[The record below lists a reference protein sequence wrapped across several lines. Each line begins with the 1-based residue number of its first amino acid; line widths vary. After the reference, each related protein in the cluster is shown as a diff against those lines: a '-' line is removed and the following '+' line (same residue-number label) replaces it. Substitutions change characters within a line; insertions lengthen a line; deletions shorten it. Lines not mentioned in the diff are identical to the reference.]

1 MNLEKLA
8 LEMLLRKEKFINLY
22 NSKKES
28 DKIRAELYIKQYVLY
43 NYDFLVELSM
53 MYKELDIWKEIIK
66 VIKNFNEKNHTEKSV
81 SNSKKSTKLTYKD
94 LGTTNLSY

>member
-53 MYKELDIWKEIIK
+53 MYKELDNWKEIIK
-66 VIKNFNEKNHTEKSV
+66 VIKDFN
-81 SNSKKSTKLTYKD
+81 KKR
-94 LGTTNLSY
+94 GIV